1 MEHSNSVS
9 HADVPPSPVHSDDS
23 IKDAPVAMT
32 TRRGSVTTNGKEI
45 DTTRFRFV
53 PTKQCSILAMA
64 MLIMTSVLGFAFAVV
79 IAGVG
84 DPSWAYG
91 TIGAILAVA
100 IVKFKDAKIQEALKK
115 KNLVLS
121 AVGV

>member
-1 MEHSNSVS
+1 MESVT
-9 HADVPPSPVHSDDS
+9 HNDIPPSPVHSDDS

-32 TRRGSVTTNGKEI
+32 ARRGSINTLGKEV

-53 PTKQCSILAMA
+53 PTKQCSILFMA
-64 MLIMTSVLGFAFAVV
+64 MLIIVNVLGFAFAVV
-79 IAGVG
+79 IAKVG

-100 IVKFKDAKIQEALKK
+100 IVKFKDAKIN
-115 KNLVLS
+115 KNLSSV
-121 AVGV
+121 VHV